1 MLLVSNMASP
11 PRFAPLELGSNQQN
25 TKPDTSNEIP
35 PGTDSFMEVLT
46 PTTFSLALES
56 SSGIDCFG
64 NERHALVSLAK
75 YFNNQRLSD
84 ITLVVGKKKYFS
96 HKLILVKSSDVFERM
111 FSSDWDQPEKKE
123 IELQEDNM
131 CAAVFPRFLKF
142 LYSCHVRLNIGN
154 TLSMLILSDKY
165 NVEDLRNVCINF
177 ACTCIIPRLQLKDVF
192 HIWFQ
197 YGTKCY
203 HQKLVHACVHALAER
218 MDDIMMSVE
227 WEQEWVNLDKDQLIE
242 FLKSSELAIKDEYEL
257 WEAVLKWLL
266 SPEHPQRAENL
277 RKNVQD
283 LICHIRFPMMTPD
296 QLCQVESNKV
306 VQEMPDIFQPYFMQ
320 AYKYLALPLTS
331 RAMIKE
337 FTSSSFLL
345 RNYTDLR
352 WDKRL
357 VIQRYADCQKC
368 AEVSFR
374 FSTRASTFPAQ
385 TWEWELKVHPKG
397 FSSTCDDF
405 RAVLYSNLIL
415 DQPRPVEYLLS
426 LVDREKILHSVS
438 GKKNFSKTRYTT
450 DTEIDKKVSLSD
462 LYQQNSPLLVGESL
476 VLQIVLRPVG

>member
-1 MLLVSNMASP
+1 
-11 PRFAPLELGSNQQN
+11 
-25 TKPDTSNEIP
+25 
-35 PGTDSFMEVLT
+35 
-46 PTTFSLALES
+46 
-56 SSGIDCFG
+56 
-64 NERHALVSLAK
+64 
-75 YFNNQRLSD
+75 
-84 ITLVVGKKKYFS
+84 
-96 HKLILVKSSDVFERM
+96 
-111 FSSDWDQPEKKE
+111 
-123 IELQEDNM
+123 
-131 CAAVFPRFLKF
+131 
-142 LYSCHVRLNIGN
+142 
-154 TLSMLILSDKY
+154 MLILSDKY